1 MADALIH
8 LKHTRAP
15 ETVHQALHGYSSG
28 HRLLQCSIQ
37 LPDDVARVMLRMSD
51 LSGSNVVAGFD
62 EYLTGYPLESTGM
75 YALAKT
81 WYAREM
87 ARPGCVWTHTLFL
100 SQKDLE
106 AASLA
111 PLVNAFKRPLSKS
124 AFESYSKPL
133 EVTTGESTAPSA
145 ADLSWFIES
154 FYTVKPAPLLIPAKT
169 AAEFEP
175 MLLAAWSQQWPSLRR
190 VFSFCTGSLS
200 SRRLGKEPLEVQCV
214 PVQLVRDVQLEL
226 NSIRPSEPVAL
237 YSSEFEVSAWTS
249 AAATDCLLPAG
260 GEFRKFLWE
269 VAGEDGKRED
279 YFAFVRL
286 HALLAK
292 TPAPAEALALVA
304 DLFPSP
310 EQAAHLKV
318 LLFGEGTHF
327 FPETDEASLLA
338 TIGSSP
344 GNRTLEP
351 KRLNLENR
359 GAAVARDYES
369 ARRLIG
375 GLFQSPL
382 NPVGLEIL
390 SGLLSDWESQA
401 AREITR
407 EQPQFLATLIKA
419 QPSLAVSPLIWKSAA
434 DRRWALMESIME
446 DKSLH
451 PDTIKGIVAALMD
464 SGTDDLLR
472 WAFEDWSQP
481 AVFGALDWMAAH
493 DGRLPEAGRFALTF
507 QVQHVMDWVEH
518 PTDKPLFA
526 LFVAADIVAPYS
538 YQICARD
545 TAVWEPALKDALR
558 RYEESDALRFLTF
571 ILALALGNAPPEPL
585 DLVGATFEIVH
596 RAELNRRLPDSA
608 WRILEPI
615 APTVFPH
622 YWDKCE
628 RMRRALITS
637 FVKHSWPPSE
647 LRHRISDSDLVR
659 DLVHSAK
666 RVDEGKNY
674 MKGSYR

>member
-8 LKHTRAP
+8 PKHIRAP
-15 ETVHQALHGYSSG
+15 QAVHQALHGYSSG
-28 HRLLQCSIQ
+28 HRLLQSSIQ
-37 LPDDVARVMLRMSD
+37 LPDDVARMMLRMSD
-51 LSGSNVVAGFD
+51 LSGSSMVAGFD
-62 EYLTGYPLESTGM
+62 EYLTGYPLEGTGM

-87 ARPGCVWTHTLFL
+87 ARPGCVWTQTLFL
-100 SQKDLE
+100 TLRDLQ
-106 AASLA
+106 APSMG
-111 PLVNAFKRPLSKS
+111 PLVNAFKRPQSKS
-124 AFESYSKPL
+124 TFESYSKPL
-133 EVTTGESTAPSA
+133 EIIPGDITPPSA

-154 FYTVKPAPLLIPAKT
+154 FYTVKPAPLIIPAKT

-175 MLLAAWSQQWPSLRR
+175 MLLAVWSQQWPSLRR

-200 SRRLGKEPLEVQCV
+200 SRRLGKQPLEVQCV

-226 NSIRPSEPVAL
+226 NSIRPAEPVAL
-237 YSSEFEVSAWTS
+237 YSSDFEVSAWTS
-249 AAATDCLLPAG
+249 SAVTDCLLPAG
-260 GEFRKFLWE
+260 SEFRKFLWE

-304 DLFPSP
+304 DLFPAP
-310 EQAAHLKV
+310 EQAAHLKG
-318 LLFGEGTHF
+318 LLFGENSYF

-338 TIGSSP
+338 IIGSSLSN
-344 GNRTLEP
+344 GVLDVRTL
-351 KRLNLENR
+351 NLQNR
-359 GAAVARDYES
+359 GAAVAKDYES

-375 GLFQSPL
+375 GLFQAPL

-390 SGLLSDWESQA
+390 AGLLSDLESQA

-407 EQPQFLATLIKA
+407 EQPQFLTTLIKA
-419 QPSLAVSPLIWKSAA
+419 KPNLATSPLIWKSAV
-434 DRRWALMESIME
+434 DRRWALLESIMA
-446 DKSLH
+446 DKNLETT
-451 PDTIKGIVAALMD
+451 TINGIVAALLD

-472 WAFEDWSQP
+472 WAFQDWGQP

-507 QVQHVMDWVEH
+507 HVQHVMDWVEQ
-518 PTDKPLFA
+518 PMDKPLFA

-571 ILALALGNAPPEPL
+571 ILALALGNAPSRPL
-585 DLVGATFEIVH
+585 EMIGATFEIVH
-596 RAELNRRLPDSA
+596 QAELNRRLPDSA

-615 APTVFPH
+615 TPTVFPQ

-628 RMRRALITS
+628 RMRRALLGLLLSTRGLPQNFAAASPTPTS
-637 FVKHSWPPSE
+637 SVTSSRAP
-647 LRHRISDSDLVR
+647 
-659 DLVHSAK
+659 
-666 RVDEGKNY
+666 
-674 MKGSYR
+674 KGWMMEKTI